1 MTLMKRSNVLPGIP
15 SFFDDFFTRDLWDWS
30 LVNSAATGTSLPAV
44 NIVEN
49 DNEFQV
55 EVAAPGM
62 SKEDFQIEVDNNVL
76 TISSEKEHSEE
87 EKDEKGKYSRQ
98 EFMYAAF
105 KRSFTIPED
114 QVNVEKIKAD
124 YKDGLLHIHLPK
136 KEEVKPKPVKTIK
149 IS

>member
-1 MTLMKRSNVLPGIP
+1 MSLMKRSNLIPSAP
-15 SFFDDFFTRDLWDWS
+15 SFFDDFFTRNIWDWS
-30 LVNSAATGTSLPAV
+30 LANTAPTGTSLPAV

-62 SKEDFQIEVDNNVL
+62 TKEDFNIEVDNNVL
-76 TISSEKEHSEE
+76 TISSEKQHEE
-87 EKDEKGKYSRQ
+87 EDKDSDGRYSRR
-98 EFMYAAF
+98 EFSYASF
-105 KRSFTIPED
+105 KRSFAIPDD
-114 QVNVEKIKAD
+114 QVEADKIKAD

-136 KEEVKPKPVKTIK
+136 KEEVKPKPARIIK

>member
-1 MTLMKRSNVLPGIP
+1 MTLMKRSDLIPGIP
-15 SFFDDFFTRDLWDWS
+15 SFFDDFFTRDLRDWS
-30 LVNSAATGTSLPAV
+30 LVNTAATDTSLPAV

-62 SKEDFQIEVDNNVL
+62 TKDDFNIEVDNNVL
-76 TISSEKEHSEE
+76 TISSEKQHENE
-87 EKDEKGKYSRQ
+87 EKDDEGKYSRR
-98 EFMYAAF
+98 EFSYAAF

-114 QVNVEKIKAD
+114 QVEADKIKAD

-136 KEEVKPKPVKTIK
+136 KEEVKPRPVKVIK

>member
-1 MTLMKRSNVLPGIP
+1 MTLMKRSNLLPSIP

-30 LVNSAATGTSLPAV
+30 LVNTAAEGTSLPAV

-62 SKEDFQIEVDNNVL
+62 KKDDFKIEVDNNVL
-76 TISSEKEHSEE
+76 TISSEKETESE
-87 EKDEKGKYSRQ
+87 EKDEKGKYSRR
-98 EFMYAAF
+98 EFRYAAF

-114 QVNVEKIKAD
+114 QVDVDQIKAD